1 MDVAV
6 PVKGVNG
13 RWFLSKAIYSDLKDL
28 FFSLTIFPHD
38 SLIASAMRRF
48 QEGRAKPS
56 WFNYHRRRV
65 TLGYARVRSVS
76 PRSELECMR

>member
-1 MDVAV
+1 MDAAV
-6 PVKGVNG
+6 PVKVEGG
-13 RWFLSKAIYSDLKDL
+13 RWLVLKAIYSDLKDL

-38 SLIASAMRRF
+38 SMIASAMRRF

-65 TLGYARVRSVS
+65 TLGCASVRSVS
-76 PRSELECMR
+76 PRLELECMR